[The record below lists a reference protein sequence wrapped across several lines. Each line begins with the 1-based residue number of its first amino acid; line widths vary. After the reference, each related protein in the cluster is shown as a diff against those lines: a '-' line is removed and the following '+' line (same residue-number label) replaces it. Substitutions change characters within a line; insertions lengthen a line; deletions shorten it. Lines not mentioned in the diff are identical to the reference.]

1 MGNSLRI
8 MLAAA
13 ACVAAGLAHSSASA
27 QSNSSPSSQPNIR
40 ERLAAAVE
48 TVEGACAAELKNFCG
63 NVTRGEG
70 RLVQCMQAF
79 DDQLS
84 KRCQFALYRISRNL
98 EAVVSRVSRT
108 SEACWNDIQ
117 EKCGE
122 ADKIEQCVLE
132 KRASLSQPCQTVI
145 NALQQAFQ
153 GLAALRGRPVVS
165 SDGKELGQVVEV
177 NKDPDGKVHSI
188 QIDVGRWLG
197 LGSKVVTINTDKF
210 EHLADQVRLRLRGEE
225 VQSLPDDAQKPT
237 GK

>member
-27 QSNSSPSSQPNIR
+27 QSNPSPSAQPNIR

-48 TVEGACAAELKNFCG
+48 TVEGACAADLKNFCG

-117 EKCGE
+117 EKCGD

-145 NALQQAFQ
+145 NALQQAYQ

>member
-27 QSNSSPSSQPNIR
+27 QSNPSPSAQLNIR

-48 TVEGACAAELKNFCG
+48 TVEGACAADLKNFCG

-84 KRCQFALYRISRNL
+84 KRCQFALYRVSRNL
-98 EAVVSRVSRT
+98 EAVVSRVNRIA
-108 SEACWNDIQ
+108 EACWNDIQ
-117 EKCGE
+117 EKCGD

-145 NALQQAFQ
+145 NTLQQAYQ